1 MDCITD
7 TSSMKTCYQALGASG
22 GKYVSLDPF
31 PIRGHTRR
39 NVKPQSIVAFT
50 MYGKAMT
57 KPFRRDAR
65 PQDRSFA
72 EMWYVRVQ
80 ALLDE
85 GEVRTH
91 PLIEEDGGLEGVVRG
106 ADRGRKGMV
115 KGVKLVY
122 VVGE

>member
-1 MDCITD
+1 
-7 TSSMKTCYQALGASG
+7 MKTCYQAIGASG

-72 EMWYVRVQ
+72 EMWYVHVQ
-80 ALLDE
+80 SLLNSD
-85 GEVRTH
+85 EVRTH
-91 PLIEEDGGLEGVVRG
+91 PLLEEEGGLKGVATG
-106 ADRGRKGMV
+106 ADKGRKGMV

-122 VVGE
+122 AVAG